1 MKKIALVLS
10 CLVLFLPVGIEA
22 SELGDNSLQIDS
34 SRIEVEKEK
43 KIGNQDLLVQSL
55 FLAPDQ
61 AELTA
66 KKEADQV
73 LLEHQ
78 LNSLFQTGEKP
89 STDILQ
95 VGTLFDTRT
104 HKVMTT
110 KVDSGTE
117 GAPAGLLS
125 GLFFASIVVGILLLA
140 SLATYLMGKDEV
152 GQE

>member
-43 KIGNQDLLVQSL
+43 KIGSQDLLVQSL

-66 KKEADQV
+66 KKEADQ
-73 LLEHQ
+73 
-78 LNSLFQTGEKP
+78 
-89 STDILQ
+89 
-95 VGTLFDTRT
+95 
-104 HKVMTT
+104 
-110 KVDSGTE
+110 
-117 GAPAGLLS
+117 
-125 GLFFASIVVGILLLA
+125 
-140 SLATYLMGKDEV
+140 
-152 GQE
+152 

>member
-43 KIGNQDLLVQSL
+43 KIGSQDLLVQSL

-66 KKEADQV
+66 KKK
-73 LLEHQ
+73 LI
-78 LNSLFQTGEKP
+78 K
-89 STDILQ
+89 
-95 VGTLFDTRT
+95 
-104 HKVMTT
+104 
-110 KVDSGTE
+110 
-117 GAPAGLLS
+117 
-125 GLFFASIVVGILLLA
+125 
-140 SLATYLMGKDEV
+140 YY
-152 GQE
+152 

>member
-1 MKKIALVLS
+1 M
-10 CLVLFLPVGIEA
+10 
-22 SELGDNSLQIDS
+22 
-34 SRIEVEKEK
+34 
-43 KIGNQDLLVQSL
+43 
-55 FLAPDQ
+55 
-61 AELTA
+61 TA

>member
-1 MKKIALVLS
+1 MKKIVLVFS
-10 CLVLFLPVGIEA
+10 FLLPFFPLGVEA
-22 SELGDNSLQIDS
+22 RELGDNSLQIDS

-43 KIGNQDLLVQSL
+43 KIGSQDLLVQSL

-66 KKEADQV
+66 KKEAEQV
-73 LLEHQ
+73 LVEKQ
-78 LNSLFQTGEKP
+78 QKSLFQIGEKP

-95 VGTLFDTRT
+95 VGNLFDTRT

-117 GAPAGLLS
+117 GVPEGLLS
-125 GLFFASIVVGILLLA
+125 SLFFTSIVVGILLLA
-140 SLATYLMGKDEV
+140 SGATYLVAKDEV
-152 GQE
+152 GQG